1 MDTTTRCG
9 LPARLEGVRRRF
21 ERWRGT
27 QKGHGRIPDS
37 LWDAAALMAGR
48 YGISRTANALGV
60 NYQVLKK
67 RLGRTAVA
75 ASGQKAD
82 GEARFVELTP
92 FAPVS
97 PFAPSGA
104 CECLLEWE
112 DAEGAKMRVRLQGVG
127 MPDLV
132 ALGRSFWDRRS

>member
-1 MDTTTRCG
+1 MDTTMRAG
-9 LPARLEGVRRRF
+9 LPARLDSIRRRF

-27 QKGHGRIPDS
+27 RKGHARIPDS

-48 YGISRTANALGV
+48 YGISRTAKALGV
-60 NYQVLKK
+60 NYQVLKN
-67 RLGRTAVA
+67 RLGRTAAA
-75 ASGQKAD
+75 ASRQEAD

-92 FAPVS
+92 FAP
-97 PFAPSGA
+97 SGT

-112 DAEGAKMRVRLQGVG
+112 DAGGARMRVRFQGMG

-132 ALGRSFWDRRS
+132 ALGRSFWERRS